1 MAAAAAP
8 KEAEPEGEKKKKP
21 ILKILLFV
29 VGGIALLG
37 AGFGSAILFIKLT
50 TPKDENPLAI
60 VIEKKGEGAPAEGEH
75 AADAH
80 ADAGPKMPH
89 KVTEAEKKAEEAAG
103 AKKGGEG
110 GHGGGEAKPAE
121 GGHGAPAEGGHGAED
136 PKGKAVPQ
144 EEKFVTSYY
153 EFPTPFTTNL
163 KNSRKFIQ
171 AGLGI
176 GTQYDASV
184 IENLKKH
191 ELAVR
196 SEVLLILAD
205 QSEADLVG
213 IENRK
218 KVQDKIREGINM
230 ILTERERF
238 GGIENVFFTTLVMQ

>member
-8 KEAEPEGEKKKKP
+8 KEAEQEGEKKKKP

-75 AADAH
+75 KAEGEAE
-80 ADAGPKMPH
+80 AGPKMPH
-89 KVTEAEKKAEEAAG
+89 KVTEAEKKAEEAAA

-110 GHGGGEAKPAE
+110 GHGGGGGGEGGHGGAAAE
-121 GGHGAPAEGGHGAED
+121 GGHGGAEAT
-136 PKGKAVPQ
+136 GKPVPQ

-163 KNSRKFIQ
+163 KNSRKFSQ

-191 ELAVR
+191 ELAIR

-205 QSEADLVG
+205 QTEADLIG

-218 KVQDKIREGINM
+218 KVQDKIRDGINM

>member
-1 MAAAAAP
+1 
-8 KEAEPEGEKKKKP
+8 
-21 ILKILLFV
+21 LLFV
-29 VGGIALLG
+29 IGGIALIG
-37 AGFGSAILFIKLT
+37 AGFGSALLFIKLT

-75 AADAH
+75 KAEGEAE
-80 ADAGPKMPH
+80 AGPKMPH
-89 KVTEAEKKAEEAAG
+89 KVTEAEKKAEEAAA

-110 GHGGGEAKPAE
+110 GHGGGGGGEGGHGGAAAE
-121 GGHGAPAEGGHGAED
+121 GGHGGAEAT
-136 PKGKAVPQ
+136 GKPVPQ

-191 ELAVR
+191 ELAIR

-205 QSEADLVG
+205 QTEADLVG

-218 KVQDKIREGINM
+218 KVQDKIREGINT

>member
-8 KEAEPEGEKKKKP
+8 KEAEQEGEKKKKP

-75 AADAH
+75 KAEGEAE
-80 ADAGPKMPH
+80 AGPKMPH
-89 KVTEAEKKAEEAAG
+89 KVTEAEKKAEEAAA

-110 GHGGGEAKPAE
+110 GHGGGGGGEGGHGGAAAE
-121 GGHGAPAEGGHGAED
+121 GGHGGAEAT
-136 PKGKAVPQ
+136 GKPVPQ

-153 EFPTPFTTNL
+153 EFPSPFTTNL

-205 QSEADLVG
+205 QTEADLIG

-218 KVQDKIREGINM
+218 KVQDKIRDGINM

>member
-8 KEAEPEGEKKKKP
+8 KEAEQEGEKKKKP

-75 AADAH
+75 KAEGEAEG
-80 ADAGPKMPH
+80 GPKMPH
-89 KVTEAEKKAEEAAG
+89 KVTEAEKKAEEAAA

-110 GHGGGEAKPAE
+110 GHGGGEGEKKE
-121 GGHGAPAEGGHGAED
+121 GEVGTDE
-136 PKGKAVPQ
+136 KGKPVPQ

-205 QSEADLVG
+205 QTEADLIG

-218 KVQDKIREGINM
+218 KVQDKIRDGINM

>member
-1 MAAAAAP
+1 MAAAAPP
-8 KEAEPEGEKKKKP
+8 KEAEQEGEKKKKP

-29 VGGIALLG
+29 VGGIALIG

-60 VIEKKGEGAPAEGEH
+60 VIEKKGEGAPAEGEKKPE
-75 AADAH
+75 AEAE
-80 ADAGPKMPH
+80 PKGPH
-89 KVTEAEKKAEEAAG
+89 KVTEAEKKAAEAAA

-110 GHGGGEAKPAE
+110 GHGGGGGE
-121 GGHGAPAEGGHGAED
+121 GGHGGGEGEKKGEEA
-136 PKGKAVPQ
+136 KGKAVPQ

-153 EFPTPFTTNL
+153 EFPAPFTTNL

-191 ELAVR
+191 ELAIR

-205 QSEADLVG
+205 QTEADLIG

-218 KVQDKIREGINM
+218 KVQDKIRDGINS

>member
-8 KEAEPEGEKKKKP
+8 KEAEQEGEKKKKP

-75 AADAH
+75 KAEGEAE
-80 ADAGPKMPH
+80 AGPKMPH
-89 KVTEAEKKAEEAAG
+89 KVTEAEKKAEEAAA

-110 GHGGGEAKPAE
+110 GHGGGGGGE
-121 GGHGAPAEGGHGAED
+121 GGHGGAAAESGHGGAEAT
-136 PKGKAVPQ
+136 GKPVPQ

-153 EFPTPFTTNL
+153 EFPSPFTTNL

-205 QSEADLVG
+205 QTEADLIG

-218 KVQDKIREGINM
+218 KVQDKIRDGINM

>member
-8 KEAEPEGEKKKKP
+8 KEAEQEGEKKKKP

-75 AADAH
+75 KAEGEAE
-80 ADAGPKMPH
+80 AGPKMPH
-89 KVTEAEKKAEEAAG
+89 KVTEAEKKAEEAAA

-110 GHGGGEAKPAE
+110 GHGGGGGGE
-121 GGHGAPAEGGHGAED
+121 GGHGGAAAEGSHGGAEAT
-136 PKGKAVPQ
+136 GKPVPQ

-153 EFPTPFTTNL
+153 EFPSPFTTNL

-205 QSEADLVG
+205 QTEADLIG

-218 KVQDKIREGINM
+218 KVQDKIRDGINM

>member
-8 KEAEPEGEKKKKP
+8 KEAEQEGEKKKKP

-75 AADAH
+75 KAEGEAE
-80 ADAGPKMPH
+80 AGPKMPH
-89 KVTEAEKKAEEAAG
+89 KVTEAEKKAEEAAA

-110 GHGGGEAKPAE
+110 GNGGGGGGEGGHGGAAAE
-121 GGHGAPAEGGHGAED
+121 GGHGGAEAT
-136 PKGKAVPQ
+136 GKPVPQ

-205 QSEADLVG
+205 QTEADLIG

-218 KVQDKIREGINM
+218 KVQDKIRDGINM

>member
-8 KEAEPEGEKKKKP
+8 KEAEQEGEKKKKP

-75 AADAH
+75 KAEGEAE
-80 ADAGPKMPH
+80 AGPKMPH
-89 KVTEAEKKAEEAAG
+89 KVTEAEKKAEEAAA

-110 GHGGGEAKPAE
+110 GHGGGGGEGGHGGAAAE
-121 GGHGAPAEGGHGAED
+121 GGHGGAEAT
-136 PKGKAVPQ
+136 GKPVPQ

-205 QSEADLVG
+205 QTEADLIG

-218 KVQDKIREGINM
+218 KVQDKIRDGINM

>member
-8 KEAEPEGEKKKKP
+8 KEAEQEGEKKKKP

-75 AADAH
+75 AADPH
-80 ADAGPKMPH
+80 AEAGPKVPH
-89 KVTEAEKKAEEAAG
+89 KVTEAEKKAEEAAA

-110 GHGGGEAKPAE
+110 GHGGGGGGE
-121 GGHGAPAEGGHGAED
+121 GGHGGGEAKAGEGD

-205 QSEADLVG
+205 QSEADLIG

-218 KVQDKIREGINM
+218 KVQDKIRDGINT

>member
-1 MAAAAAP
+1 MAAAAPP
-8 KEAEPEGEKKKKP
+8 KEAEQEGEKKKKP

-29 VGGIALLG
+29 VGGIALIG

-60 VIEKKGEGAPAEGEH
+60 VIEKKGEGAPAEAEH

-80 ADAGPKMPH
+80 AEAEPKGPH
-89 KVTEAEKKAEEAAG
+89 KVTEAEKKAAEAAA

-110 GHGGGEAKPAE
+110 GHGGGGGE
-121 GGHGAPAEGGHGAED
+121 GHGGGEGEKKGEEA
-136 PKGKAVPQ
+136 KGKAVPQ

-153 EFPTPFTTNL
+153 EFPSPFTTNL

-191 ELAVR
+191 ELAIR

-205 QSEADLVG
+205 QTEADLIG

-218 KVQDKIREGINM
+218 KVQDKIRDGINS

>member
-1 MAAAAAP
+1 MLFRSGGG
-8 KEAEPEGEKKKKP
+8 EGEKK
-21 ILKILLFV
+21 
-29 VGGIALLG
+29 G
-37 AGFGSAILFIKLT
+37 
-50 TPKDENPLAI
+50 
-60 VIEKKGEGAPAEGEH
+60 
-75 AADAH
+75 
-80 ADAGPKMPH
+80 
-89 KVTEAEKKAEEAAG
+89 EEA
-103 AKKGGEG
+103 
-110 GHGGGEAKPAE
+110 
-121 GGHGAPAEGGHGAED
+121 
-136 PKGKAVPQ
+136 KGKAVPQ

-153 EFPTPFTTNL
+153 EFPSPFTTNL

-191 ELAVR
+191 ELAIR

-205 QSEADLVG
+205 QTEADLIG

-218 KVQDKIREGINM
+218 KVQDKIRDGINM

>member
-89 KVTEAEKKAEEAAG
+89 KVTEAEKKAEEAA
-103 AKKGGEG
+103 ASKKGGEG

-136 PKGKAVPQ
+136 PRARLCHRKRNSLRPIMNFQAPSPR
-144 EEKFVTSYY
+144 TSKIHGNSSKRAWVSA
-153 EFPTPFTTNL
+153 PNMTP
-163 KNSRKFIQ
+163 
-171 AGLGI
+171 A
-176 GTQYDASV
+176 
-184 IENLKKH
+184 
-191 ELAVR
+191 
-196 SEVLLILAD
+196 
-205 QSEADLVG
+205 
-213 IENRK
+213 
-218 KVQDKIREGINM
+218 
-230 ILTERERF
+230 
-238 GGIENVFFTTLVMQ
+238 

>member
-8 KEAEPEGEKKKKP
+8 KEAEQEGEKKKKP

-75 AADAH
+75 KAEGEAE
-80 ADAGPKMPH
+80 AGPKMPH
-89 KVTEAEKKAEEAAG
+89 KVTEAEKKAEEAAA

-110 GHGGGEAKPAE
+110 GHGGGGGGEGGHGGAAAE
-121 GGHGAPAEGGHGAED
+121 GGHGGAEAT
-136 PKGKAVPQ
+136 GKPVPQ

-176 GTQYDASV
+176 GTQYDVSV

-205 QSEADLVG
+205 QTEADLIG

-218 KVQDKIREGINM
+218 KVQDKIRDGINM

>member
-8 KEAEPEGEKKKKP
+8 KEAEQEGEKKKKP

-75 AADAH
+75 KAEGEAE
-80 ADAGPKMPH
+80 AGPKMPH
-89 KVTEAEKKAEEAAG
+89 KVTEAEKKAEEAAA

-110 GHGGGEAKPAE
+110 GHGGGGGGEGGHGGAAAE
-121 GGHGAPAEGGHGAED
+121 GGHGGAEAT
-136 PKGKAVPQ
+136 GKPVPQ

-163 KNSRKFIQ
+163 KNSRKFIK

-184 IENLKKH
+184 I
-191 ELAVR
+191 
-196 SEVLLILAD
+196 
-205 QSEADLVG
+205 
-213 IENRK
+213 
-218 KVQDKIREGINM
+218 
-230 ILTERERF
+230 
-238 GGIENVFFTTLVMQ
+238 

>member
-8 KEAEPEGEKKKKP
+8 KEAEQEGEKKKKP

-75 AADAH
+75 KAEGEAE
-80 ADAGPKMPH
+80 AGPKMPH
-89 KVTEAEKKAEEAAG
+89 KVTEAEKKAEEAAA

-110 GHGGGEAKPAE
+110 GHGGGGGGEGGHGGAAAE
-121 GGHGAPAEGGHGAED
+121 GGHGGAEAT
-136 PKGKAVPQ
+136 GKPVPQ

-191 ELAVR
+191 ELAIR

-205 QSEADLVG
+205 QTEADLIG

-218 KVQDKIREGINM
+218 KVQDKIRDGINM

>member
-8 KEAEPEGEKKKKP
+8 KEAEQEGEKKKKP

-75 AADAH
+75 KAEGAAE
-80 ADAGPKMPH
+80 AGPKMPH
-89 KVTEAEKKAEEAAG
+89 KVTEAEKKAEEAAA

-110 GHGGGEAKPAE
+110 GHGGGEGEKKE
-121 GGHGAPAEGGHGAED
+121 GEVGTDE
-136 PKGKAVPQ
+136 KGKPVPQ

-205 QSEADLVG
+205 QTEADLIG

-218 KVQDKIREGINM
+218 KVQDKIRDGINM

>member
-1 MAAAAAP
+1 MTGVQTCAL
-8 KEAEPEGEKKKKP
+8 P
-21 ILKILLFV
+21 I
-29 VGGIALLG
+29 
-37 AGFGSAILFIKLT
+37 S
-50 TPKDENPLAI
+50 
-60 VIEKKGEGAPAEGEH
+60 PAEGEH
-75 AADAH
+75 KPAAEAE
-80 ADAGPKMPH
+80 AGPKTPH
-89 KVTEAEKKAEEAAG
+89 KVTEAEKKAEEAAA

-110 GHGGGEAKPAE
+110 GHGGGGGE
-121 GGHGAPAEGGHGAED
+121 GGHGGGEGEKKGEEA
-136 PKGKAVPQ
+136 KGKAVPQ

-191 ELAVR
+191 ELAIR

-205 QSEADLVG
+205 QTEADLIG

-218 KVQDKIREGINM
+218 KVQDKIRDGINT

>member
-8 KEAEPEGEKKKKP
+8 KEAEQEGEKKKKP

-29 VGGIALLG
+29 IGGIALIG

-80 ADAGPKMPH
+80 AEAAPKGPH
-89 KVTEAEKKAEEAAG
+89 KVTEAEKKAEEAAA

-110 GHGGGEAKPAE
+110 GHGGGGGGE
-121 GGHGAPAEGGHGAED
+121 GHGAPAEGGHGGAED

-153 EFPTPFTTNL
+153 EFPSPFTTNL

-191 ELAVR
+191 ELAIR

-218 KVQDKIREGINM
+218 KVQDKIRDGINM

>member
-8 KEAEPEGEKKKKP
+8 KEAEQEGEKKKKP

-75 AADAH
+75 KAEGAAE
-80 ADAGPKMPH
+80 AGPKMPH
-89 KVTEAEKKAEEAAG
+89 KVTEAEKKAEEAAA

-110 GHGGGEAKPAE
+110 GHGGGGEGGHGGAAAE
-121 GGHGAPAEGGHGAED
+121 GGHGGAEAT
-136 PKGKAVPQ
+136 GKPVPQ

-205 QSEADLVG
+205 QTEADLIG

-218 KVQDKIREGINM
+218 KVQDKIRDGINM

>member
-8 KEAEPEGEKKKKP
+8 KEAEQEGEKKKKP

-29 VGGIALLG
+29 VGGIALIG

-60 VIEKKGEGAPAEGEH
+60 VIQKQDEGGLAETEKKAEGESE
-75 AADAH
+75 AETKI
-80 ADAGPKMPH
+80 PR
-89 KVTEAEKKAEEAAG
+89 KVTEAEKKAEEAAA
-103 AKKGGEG
+103 AKKDDKKDKDGKGGKDGKDGAVENG
-110 GHGGGEAKPAE
+110 KPV
-121 GGHGAPAEGGHGAED
+121 
-136 PKGKAVPQ
+136 PK

-153 EFPTPFTTNL
+153 EFPTAFTTNL
-163 KNSRKFIQ
+163 KNSRKFVQ

-191 ELAVR
+191 ELAIR

-205 QSEADLVG
+205 QTEADLIG

-218 KVQDKIREGINM
+218 KVQDKIRDGINM
-230 ILTERERF
+230 ILIERERF

>member
-8 KEAEPEGEKKKKP
+8 KEAEQEGEKKKKP

-75 AADAH
+75 KAEGEAE
-80 ADAGPKMPH
+80 AGPKMPH
-89 KVTEAEKKAEEAAG
+89 KVTEAEKKAEEAAA

-110 GHGGGEAKPAE
+110 GHGGGGEGGHGGAAAE
-121 GGHGAPAEGGHGAED
+121 GGHGGAEAT
-136 PKGKAVPQ
+136 GKPVPQ

-205 QSEADLVG
+205 QTEADLIG

-218 KVQDKIREGINM
+218 KVQDKIRDGINM

>member
-8 KEAEPEGEKKKKP
+8 KEAEQEGEKKKKP

-75 AADAH
+75 KAEGEAE
-80 ADAGPKMPH
+80 AGPKMPH
-89 KVTEAEKKAEEAAG
+89 KVTEAEKKAEEAA
-103 AKKGGEG
+103 AANKGGEG
-110 GHGGGEAKPAE
+110 GHGGGGGGEGGHGGAAAE
-121 GGHGAPAEGGHGAED
+121 GGHGGAEAT
-136 PKGKAVPQ
+136 GKPVPQ

-153 EFPTPFTTNL
+153 EFPSPFTTNL

-205 QSEADLVG
+205 QTEADLIG

-218 KVQDKIREGINM
+218 KVQDKIRDGINM

>member
-8 KEAEPEGEKKKKP
+8 KEAEQEGEKKKKP

-29 VGGIALLG
+29 IGGIALIG
-37 AGFGSAILFIKLT
+37 TGFGSAVLYIKLT

-60 VIEKKGEGAPAEGEH
+60 VIEKKGEAPPEGEH

-80 ADAGPKMPH
+80 AEAGAKVPH
-89 KVTEAEKKAEEAAG
+89 KVTEAEKKAEEAAA

-121 GGHGAPAEGGHGAED
+121 GGHGGGEGGHGGEGDA
-136 PKGKAVPQ
+136 KGKAVPQ

-171 AGLGI
+171 AGLGV
-176 GTQYDASV
+176 GTQYDATV

-191 ELAVR
+191 ELAIK

-205 QSEADLVG
+205 TTEADLVG

-218 KVQDKIREGINM
+218 KVQDKIRDGINT
-230 ILTERERF
+230 ILTEREHF
-238 GGIENVFFTTLVMQ
+238 GGIENVFFTTMVMQ

>member
-1 MAAAAAP
+1 MAA
-8 KEAEPEGEKKKKP
+8 
-21 ILKILLFV
+21 FTT
-29 VGGIALLG
+29 LLG
-37 AGFGSAILFIKLT
+37 GG
-50 TPKDENPLAI
+50 
-60 VIEKKGEGAPAEGEH
+60 
-75 AADAH
+75 
-80 ADAGPKMPH
+80 
-89 KVTEAEKKAEEAAG
+89 
-103 AKKGGEG
+103 GGEG
-110 GHGGGEAKPAE
+110 GHGGGEGEKKGEEA
-121 GGHGAPAEGGHGAED
+121 
-136 PKGKAVPQ
+136 KGKAVPQ

-191 ELAVR
+191 ELAIR

-205 QSEADLVG
+205 QTEADLIG

-218 KVQDKIREGINM
+218 KVQDKIRDGINT

>member
-8 KEAEPEGEKKKKP
+8 KEAEQEGEKKKKP

-75 AADAH
+75 AADPH
-80 ADAGPKMPH
+80 AEAGPKVPH
-89 KVTEAEKKAEEAAG
+89 KVTEAEKKAEEAAA

-110 GHGGGEAKPAE
+110 GHGGGEAKE
-121 GGHGAPAEGGHGAED
+121 GEGD

-205 QSEADLVG
+205 QTEADLIG

-218 KVQDKIREGINM
+218 KVQDKIRDGINT

>member
-8 KEAEPEGEKKKKP
+8 KEAEQEGEKKKKP

-29 VGGIALLG
+29 IGGIALIG
-37 AGFGSAILFIKLT
+37 TGFGSAVLYIKLT

-75 AADAH
+75 KAEGEAE
-80 ADAGPKMPH
+80 AGPKMPH
-89 KVTEAEKKAEEAAG
+89 KVTEAEKKAEEAAA

-110 GHGGGEAKPAE
+110 GHGGGGGGEGGHGGAAAE
-121 GGHGAPAEGGHGAED
+121 GGHGGAEATGN
-136 PKGKAVPQ
+136 PVPQ

-153 EFPTPFTTNL
+153 EFPSPFTTNL

-205 QSEADLVG
+205 QTEADLIG

-218 KVQDKIREGINM
+218 KVQDKIRDGINM

>member
-8 KEAEPEGEKKKKP
+8 KEAEQEGEKKKKP

-75 AADAH
+75 KAEGEAE
-80 ADAGPKMPH
+80 AGPKMPH
-89 KVTEAEKKAEEAAG
+89 KVTEAEKKAEEAAA

-110 GHGGGEAKPAE
+110 GHGGGGGGEGGHGGAAAE
-121 GGHGAPAEGGHGAED
+121 GGHGGAEAT
-136 PKGKAVPQ
+136 GKPVPQ

-205 QSEADLVG
+205 QTEADLIG

-218 KVQDKIREGINM
+218 KVQDKIRDGINM